1 MFMGWLRGWG
11 FEKGFVRKKIIEIFC
26 VLFLWGMFN
35 IIIFEC
41 EYDRYNMLN
50 KMYKI
55 SIFYLELK
63 VFIVL
68 GDIIRF
74 ILIV

>member
-1 MFMGWLRGWG
+1 
-11 FEKGFVRKKIIEIFC
+11 
-26 VLFLWGMFN
+26 MFN

-74 ILIV
+74 IFIV